1 MIKETSTRKDKT
13 SQSWAEEEAWIDV
26 TVCAHFFLLESF
38 PVSFKIR
45 VVGRRDSPAMHKH
58 TLPHYHNLWPGLQR
72 TVGSWRLPCLSCK
85 ARAETDMLVAH
96 QQLEH
101 LLGELQVRRVF
112 SKFPL
117 RHHLVSPLPSASR
130 LCAKL
135 QTLMMAQ
142 KSIWKSRLCAISA
155 AADEKHPVRQWRI
168 QAQQK
173 LWSELSPLFSHL
185 LLALFL
191 LLCCSL
197 LHRWVPSTLAQV
209 KSLSVQDKSD
219 EHK

>member
-1 MIKETSTRKDKT
+1 MIKETSTWKDKT

-26 TVCAHFFLLESF
+26 SVFAHFFFLSPSLLASRSMWLAGEI
-38 PVSFKIR
+38 P
-45 VVGRRDSPAMHKH
+45 PPMHKH

-85 ARAETDMLVAH
+85 ARAETDVLVAH

-112 SKFPL
+112 SKFPVG
-117 RHHLVSPLPSASR
+117 HHLVSPLPSASCLR
-130 LCAKL
+130 AKL
-135 QTLMMAQ
+135 QTLMKAQ

-173 LWSELSPLFSHL
+173 LRSELLLSPLLSSPSGTSSAYL
-185 LLALFL
+185 LQSA
-191 LLCCSL
+191 
-197 LHRWVPSTLAQV
+197 T
-209 KSLSVQDKSD
+209 
-219 EHK
+219 